1 MSIRVLAPEVAARIA
16 AGEVVERPA
25 SVVKELVENA
35 LDGGATT
42 ISVEVETG
50 GLDLVRVTD
59 DGSGI
64 AAEDTA
70 HLFQRHATS
79 KLRAAEDLA
88 DVRTMGFRGEALF
101 SLGAAAWVT
110 FLTRRREETVGTF
123 LEARNGQAIRSEPR
137 GAPAGTTVTVR
148 HLFRDL
154 PARRKFLRSPQA
166 ELGRAQAVVASYILA
181 FPEVRFSLRSDRRQV
196 LTSPGG
202 GGLGDAAL
210 AVYGSQSAPALLSVE
225 GGDGAIAVDGMISPP
240 DVHRANRSYI
250 SLYVNRRPIQSRS
263 LVHAVA
269 EAYRGLL
276 PVGRYP
282 LAVLRIGMPPEELD
296 VNVHP
301 AKAEV
306 RFRQE
311 NAVYSALQRTV
322 RQALVALAP
331 VPTLEVSPSLP
342 DGSPSLATPYVN
354 PASPRRPWGPSRPH
368 GDRPPPS
375 QPPLQV
381 LPRLRAVGQVQ
392 ETYIVAEGPDGL
404 YLIDQH
410 AAHECV
416 LYEQLT
422 GGGAP
427 ADASVAGPA
436 GAGDGGADAPAG
448 GGGAHAGG
456 AANPV
461 RVAGGGVRRP
471 DRAAPG
477 RARDPHDK
485 GAGPGAAR
493 PPGQLPGG
501 DGSPLVGRASCRD
514 GRLSRIGARRG
525 YPHRPGD
532 DGNGPAAPE
541 RETAPHL
548 PPRTPNDAPP
558 QRILPGTRLSSA
570 VGVASVREGLS
581 AAPPDCPSPQEAT
594 P

>member
-196 LTSPGG
+196 LASPGG

-416 LYEQLT
+416 LYEQLREAALLQT
-422 GGGAP
+422 PRSQGLLEP
-427 ADASVAGPA
+427 ATVELTPQQEEAARTQGELLTQYGWQMEAFGDRTVLLRAVPA
-436 GAGDGGADAPAG
+436 ILTTKEPAQ
-448 GGGAHAGG
+448 ALRDLLDSSLAET
-456 AANPV
+456 ALPSWEE
-461 RVAGGGVRRP
+461 RVA
-471 DRAAPG
+471 A
-477 RARDPHDK
+477 
-485 GAGPGAAR
+485 
-493 PPGQLPGG
+493 
-501 DGSPLVGRASCRD
+501 
-514 GRLSRIGARRG
+514 
-525 YPHRPGD
+525 
-532 DGNGPAAPE
+532 
-541 RETAPHL
+541 T
-548 PPRTPNDAPP
+548 
-558 QRILPGTRLSSA
+558 
-570 VGVASVREGLS
+570 VACHGSVRAGVTLTVQEMTGMVQLLQSVKQPHTCPHGRPTMLHLS
-581 AAPPDCPSPQEAT
+581 ASSLERGFRRR
-594 P
+594 

>member
-1 MSIRVLAPEVAARIA
+1 MPIQVLAPEVAARIA

-42 ISVEVETG
+42 VSVEVQTG
-50 GLDLVRVTD
+50 GLDVVQVTD
-59 DGSGI
+59 DGAGI

-88 DVRTMGFRGEALF
+88 VVRTMGFRGEALF

-110 FLTRRREETVGTF
+110 LLTRRREETVGVY
-123 LEARNGQAIRSEPR
+123 LEARNGRVIRSEPR
-137 GAPAGTTVTVR
+137 GAPVGTTVTVR

-166 ELGRAQAVVASYILA
+166 ELGRVQAVVASYVLA
-181 FPEVRFSLRSDRRQV
+181 FPEVRFSLKSDKRQV

-202 GGLGDAAL
+202 GELADAAL
-210 AVYGSQSAPALLSVE
+210 AVYGSQTAPALLPVA
-225 GGDGAIAVDGMISPP
+225 GGDEAIAVDGLISPP
-240 DVHRANRSYI
+240 DVHRVNRSYI
-250 SLYVNRRPIQSRS
+250 SLFVNRRPIQSRS

-269 EAYRGLL
+269 EAYRGML

-282 LAVLRIGMPPEELD
+282 VAVLRIQMPPEELD

-311 NAVYSALQRTV
+311 NVVYSVLQRTV

-331 VPTLEVSPSLP
+331 VPAFDVIPSLP
-342 DGSPSLATPYVN
+342 TSSTPMTSPYVN
-354 PASPRRPWGPSRPH
+354 QAAPRRPSAPSRADD
-368 GDRPPPS
+368 DRPPSS

-416 LYEQLT
+416 LYEQLREAASLQT
-422 GGGAP
+422 PQSQGLLEP
-427 ADASVAGPA
+427 ATVELTPQQEEAARMQGELLAQYGWQIEPFGERTVLLRAVPTILTTKEPA
-436 GAGDGGADAPAG
+436 QALRDLLDSSLAETALPTWDD
-448 GGGAHAGG
+448 
-456 AANPV
+456 
-461 RVAGGGVRRP
+461 RVA
-471 DRAAPG
+471 A
-477 RARDPHDK
+477 
-485 GAGPGAAR
+485 
-493 PPGQLPGG
+493 
-501 DGSPLVGRASCRD
+501 
-514 GRLSRIGARRG
+514 
-525 YPHRPGD
+525 
-532 DGNGPAAPE
+532 
-541 RETAPHL
+541 T
-548 PPRTPNDAPP
+548 
-558 QRILPGTRLSSA
+558 
-570 VGVASVREGLS
+570 VACHGSVRAGMTLTVQEMTGMVQLLQTVKQPHTCPHGRPTMLHLS
-581 AAPPDCPSPQEAT
+581 ASSLERGFRRR
-594 P
+594 

>member
-35 LDGGATT
+35 LDGGATA

-50 GLDLVRVTD
+50 GLDRVRVTD

-64 AAEDTA
+64 AAEDAA

-101 SLGAAAWVT
+101 TLGAAAWVT
-110 FLTRRREETVGTF
+110 LLTRRREENVGIY
-123 LEARNGQAIRSEPR
+123 LEARNGQAIRREPR

-166 ELGRAQAVVASYILA
+166 ELGRVQAVVASYVLA
-181 FPEVRFSLRSDRRQV
+181 FPEVRFSLRADRRQV

-210 AVYGSQSAPALLSVE
+210 AVYGSQSAQALLSVE
-225 GGDGAIAVDGMISPP
+225 GGDGAIAVDGLISPP

-282 LAVLRIGMPPEELD
+282 LAVLRIRMPPEELD

-342 DGSPSLATPYVN
+342 DGSLSLATPYVS
-354 PASPRRPWGPSRPH
+354 PSAPRRPWGPSRPH

-416 LYEQLT
+416 LYEQLREAALLQT
-422 GGGAP
+422 PRSQGLLEP
-427 ADASVAGPA
+427 ATVELTPQQEEAARTQGELLTQYGWQMEAFGDRTVLLRAVPA
-436 GAGDGGADAPAG
+436 ILTTKEPAQ
-448 GGGAHAGG
+448 ALRDLLDSSLAET
-456 AANPV
+456 ALPSWEE
-461 RVAGGGVRRP
+461 RVA
-471 DRAAPG
+471 A
-477 RARDPHDK
+477 
-485 GAGPGAAR
+485 
-493 PPGQLPGG
+493 
-501 DGSPLVGRASCRD
+501 
-514 GRLSRIGARRG
+514 
-525 YPHRPGD
+525 
-532 DGNGPAAPE
+532 
-541 RETAPHL
+541 T
-548 PPRTPNDAPP
+548 
-558 QRILPGTRLSSA
+558 
-570 VGVASVREGLS
+570 VACHGSVRAGVTLTVQEMTGMVQLLQSVKQPHTCPHGRPTMLHLS
-581 AAPPDCPSPQEAT
+581 ASSLERGFRRR
-594 P
+594 

>member
-1 MSIRVLAPEVAARIA
+1 MPIQVLAPEVAARIA

-42 ISVEVETG
+42 VSVEVETG

-79 KLRAAEDLA
+79 KLQAAEDLFG
-88 DVRTMGFRGEALF
+88 VRTMGFRGEALY

-110 FLTRRREETVGTF
+110 LLTRRREENVGVY
-123 LEARNGQAIRSEPR
+123 LEARNGQAVRREPR

-148 HLFRDL
+148 HLFREL

-166 ELGRAQAVVASYILA
+166 ELGRVQTVVVAYALA
-181 FPEVRFSLRSDRRQV
+181 FPEVRFTLRADRRQV
-196 LTSPGG
+196 LTSAGSG
-202 GGLGDAAL
+202 ELADAAL
-210 AVYGSQSAPALLSVE
+210 AVYGSQTAPFLLLVE
-225 GGDGAIAVDGMISPP
+225 GGDGAIEVDGLISPP

-282 LAVLRIGMPPEELD
+282 LAVLRIRMPPEELD

-311 NAVYSALQRTV
+311 NAVYGALQRTV
-322 RQALVALAP
+322 RQALVTLAP
-331 VPTLEVSPSLP
+331 VPTLDITSALP
-342 DGSPSLATPYVN
+342 EDRPAFSVPYVN
-354 PASPRRPWGPSRPH
+354 RAGPRRPSEPSRPADD
-368 GDRPPPS
+368 GPPPS
-375 QPPLQV
+375 QPSLQV

-416 LYEQLT
+416 LYEQIREAALLQAPKSQGLLT
-422 GGGAP
+422 P
-427 ADASVAGPA
+427 ATVELTPQQEEAAHTQRDLLAQYGWQIEPFGERTVLLRAVPA
-436 GAGDGGADAPAG
+436 ILTKKEPAQ
-448 GGGAHAGG
+448 ALWDLLDTSLAETSI
-456 AANPV
+456 PTWEE
-461 RVAGGGVRRP
+461 RVAATVACHAAVRAGMGLTLLEMTGVVELLQGLKQPHTCPHGRP
-471 DRAAPG
+471 TML
-477 RARDPHDK
+477 H
-485 GAGPGAAR
+485 
-493 PPGQLPGG
+493 
-501 DGSPLVGRASCRD
+501 
-514 GRLSRIGARRG
+514 
-525 YPHRPGD
+525 
-532 DGNGPAAPE
+532 
-541 RETAPHL
+541 
-548 PPRTPNDAPP
+548 
-558 QRILPGTRLSSA
+558 
-570 VGVASVREGLS
+570 LS
-581 AAPPDCPSPQEAT
+581 ASSLERGFRRR
-594 P
+594 

>member
-196 LTSPGG
+196 LASPGG

-311 NAVYSALQRTV
+311 NAVYGALQRTV

-416 LYEQLT
+416 LYEQLREAALLQT
-422 GGGAP
+422 PRSQGLLEP
-427 ADASVAGPA
+427 ATVELTPQQEEAARTQGELLTQYGWQMEAFGDRTVLLRAVPA
-436 GAGDGGADAPAG
+436 ILTTKEPAQ
-448 GGGAHAGG
+448 ALRDLLDSSLAET
-456 AANPV
+456 ALPSWEE
-461 RVAGGGVRRP
+461 RVA
-471 DRAAPG
+471 A
-477 RARDPHDK
+477 
-485 GAGPGAAR
+485 
-493 PPGQLPGG
+493 
-501 DGSPLVGRASCRD
+501 
-514 GRLSRIGARRG
+514 
-525 YPHRPGD
+525 
-532 DGNGPAAPE
+532 
-541 RETAPHL
+541 T
-548 PPRTPNDAPP
+548 
-558 QRILPGTRLSSA
+558 
-570 VGVASVREGLS
+570 VACHGSVRAGVTLTVQEMTGMVQLLQSVKQPHTCPHGRPTMLHLS
-581 AAPPDCPSPQEAT
+581 ASSLERGFRRR
-594 P
+594 

>member
-1 MSIRVLAPEVAARIA
+1 MPIQVLAPEVAARIA

-42 ISVEVETG
+42 VSVEVQTG
-50 GLDLVRVTD
+50 GLDVVQVTD
-59 DGSGI
+59 DGAGI

-88 DVRTMGFRGEALF
+88 VVRTMGFRGEALF

-110 FLTRRREETVGTF
+110 LLTRRREETVGVY
-123 LEARNGQAIRSEPR
+123 LEARNGRVIRSEPR
-137 GAPAGTTVTVR
+137 GAPVGTTVTVR

-166 ELGRAQAVVASYILA
+166 ELGRVQAVVASYVLA
-181 FPEVRFSLRSDRRQV
+181 FPEVRFSLKSDRRQA

-202 GGLGDAAL
+202 GELADAAL
-210 AVYGSQSAPALLSVE
+210 AVYGSQTAPALLPVA
-225 GGDGAIAVDGMISPP
+225 GGDEAIAVDGLISPP

-250 SLYVNRRPIQSRS
+250 SLFVNRRPILSRS

-282 LAVLRIGMPPEELD
+282 VAVLRIQMPPEELD

-311 NAVYSALQRTV
+311 NVVYSVLQRTV

-331 VPTLEVSPSLP
+331 VPAFDVIPSLP
-342 DGSPSLATPYVN
+342 TSSTPMTSPYVN
-354 PASPRRPWGPSRPH
+354 QAAPRRPSAPSRPDD
-368 GDRPPPS
+368 DRPPSS

-381 LPRLRAVGQVQ
+381 LPRLRAVGQIQ

-416 LYEQLT
+416 LYEQLREAASLQT
-422 GGGAP
+422 PQSQGLLEP
-427 ADASVAGPA
+427 ATVELTPQQEE
-436 GAGDGGADAPAG
+436 
-448 GGGAHAGG
+448 
-456 AANPV
+456 
-461 RVAGGGVRRP
+461 
-471 DRAAPG
+471 
-477 RARDPHDK
+477 
-485 GAGPGAAR
+485 AAR
-493 PPGQLPGG
+493 MQGELLAQYGWQIEPFG
-501 DGSPLVGRASCRD
+501 DRTVLLRAVPTILTTKEPAQALRD
-514 GRLSRIGARRG
+514 LLDSSLA
-525 YPHRPGD
+525 
-532 DGNGPAAPE
+532 
-541 RETAPHL
+541 ETAPPHL
-548 PPRTPNDAPP
+548 GRPGGCHSRMSRVGPRRND
-558 QRILPGTRLSSA
+558 
-570 VGVASVREGLS
+570 
-581 AAPPDCPSPQEAT
+581 PSPFRR
-594 P
+594 